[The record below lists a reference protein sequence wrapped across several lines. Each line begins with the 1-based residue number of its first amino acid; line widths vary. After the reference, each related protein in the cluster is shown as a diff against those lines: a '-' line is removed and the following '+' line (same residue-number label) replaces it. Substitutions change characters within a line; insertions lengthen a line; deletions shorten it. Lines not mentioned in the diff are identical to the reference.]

1 MAWMGGECL
10 FIYWRI
16 GVALD
21 APPIDDQS
29 IDQPTDGS
37 AITFESTAL
46 GTALDRSGRWVD
58 YRYYMNKKMKK
69 KKMMMMMMTIDS
81 LCRCC

>member
-29 IDQPTDGS
+29 IDQSIDRWVCHY
-37 AITFESTAL
+37 IRSTAL
-46 GTALDRSGRWVD
+46 GTALDRSRGWVD
-58 YRYYMNKKMKK
+58 YYKKMMMKK
-69 KKMMMMMMTIDS
+69 KKMMKKKVEDS
-81 LCRCC
+81 LCRC